1 MPTHRLLEGT
11 DIAKL
16 LQQVRDEHGED
27 AKIVRAERVRTGG
40 LGGFFSKEHFE
51 LAIEIDPEGQD
62 LGEAASKPRAN
73 SDAMADL
80 PAPKAKKVAPVR
92 EVPSEPADTT
102 PDLFGAVMNSEFRR
116 SVKADK
122 PRKSEPLIPDD
133 ATELVSPVDVLVSG
147 APDFEDT
154 FTPSSA
160 TPARSDQPAVDQ
172 KPSTPGRRTVR
183 DFTPAKV
190 ASTRVV
196 DGDDAGEQEQPA
208 AMITPD
214 VAQQILAAAA
224 AAVAAAEA
232 TTRSIE
238 DSDVVAA
245 KADPAA
251 VPKRR
256 KLAQVAVAE
265 QSRIEAIATATAVI
279 EDEEPDEEHV
289 EELVEEPAR
298 GRHSKGNPVAS
309 TQRSSAGSDRE
320 ALHRPFLGLATSS
333 SLDSVT
339 ALTTGALDAA
349 ASITS
354 SHTPFSSWLSS
365 DDDAGIDQL
374 PWPPRRPGEVLVL
387 VGDAIAALHSA
398 RDIAR
403 HTRLGSGSVFVVAP
417 DLLPELS
424 EERRI
429 ANPTHARQ
437 RRAELSQSASA
448 SIIVIDAPLTMAGD
462 PLAAQWVNDM
472 VQALSATAVWAV
484 VDATR
489 RPKDVRRWIDAI
501 GGADAIVAHDVAA
514 TSEPG
519 ELLQLGAPVAYLD
532 GVHATAAA
540 WHAVHAHAM
549 SLEFAAARSTSRSRE
564 LTGRASS

>member
-1 MPTHRLLEGT
+1 MRH
-11 DIAKL
+11 
-16 LQQVRDEHGED
+16 
-27 AKIVRAERVRTGG
+27 
-40 LGGFFSKEHFE
+40 
-51 LAIEIDPEGQD
+51 
-62 LGEAASKPRAN
+62 
-73 SDAMADL
+73 
-80 PAPKAKKVAPVR
+80 
-92 EVPSEPADTT
+92 
-102 PDLFGAVMNSEFRR
+102 
-116 SVKADK
+116 
-122 PRKSEPLIPDD
+122 
-133 ATELVSPVDVLVSG
+133 
-147 APDFEDT
+147 
-154 FTPSSA
+154 
-160 TPARSDQPAVDQ
+160 
-172 KPSTPGRRTVR
+172 
-183 DFTPAKV
+183 FTPAKV

-196 DGDDAGEQEQPA
+196 DGDDDGEQEQAA

-238 DSDVVAA
+238 DSDVVAV

-256 KLAQVAVAE
+256 KPAQVAVAE

-279 EDEEPDEEHV
+279 EDEEPVDEP
-289 EELVEEPAR
+289 VEEPAR
-298 GRHSKGNPVAS
+298 GRHSKGNPMAS

-365 DDDAGIDQL
+365 DDDASIDQL

-429 ANPTHARQ
+429 ANPTHACQ

-549 SLEFAAARSTSRSRE
+549 SLEVAAARSTSRSRE